1 MKTADFDYDLPAE
14 LIAQQP
20 TAERDQSRLLVLDR
34 RDGSVQHHRFVDLPG
49 FLKAGDLVVF
59 NDSRVIRARLR
70 GIRPASGG
78 RFEILL
84 LSENQVNDWWVMM
97 KPGKR
102 VKPGSP
108 LKFLD
113 LSGQIDAVEAV
124 VEEKNDEGHCRLRFL
139 GTKDLRNDLE
149 RIGEVPLPPY
159 IERAA
164 GIQTPE
170 DVTRYQTVYA
180 QHAGSVAAPTA
191 GLHFTTRMMDSL
203 RQRGVETAFVTL
215 HVGPG
220 TFAPVKEEDLSRHP
234 MHEESFEISASS
246 AGQILKA
253 RAEKRRVIAVGT
265 TSMRVLESSAA
276 HNSGCVAAMRGSTRL
291 FIHPPYDFKVVDV
304 LLTNFHLP
312 KSTLLML
319 VCAFASPGSLVGCSH
334 VLNAYQE
341 AIKNRYR
348 FFSYGDAMLVL

>member
-1 MKTADFDYDLPAE
+1 
-14 LIAQQP
+14 
-20 TAERDQSRLLVLDR
+20 
-34 RDGSVQHHRFVDLPG
+34 
-49 FLKAGDLVVF
+49 
-59 NDSRVIRARLR
+59 
-70 GIRPASGG
+70 
-78 RFEILL
+78 
-84 LSENQVNDWWVMM
+84 
-97 KPGKR
+97 
-102 VKPGSP
+102 
-108 LKFLD
+108 
-113 LSGQIDAVEAV
+113 
-124 VEEKNDEGHCRLRFL
+124 
-139 GTKDLRNDLE
+139 
-149 RIGEVPLPPY
+149 
-159 IERAA
+159 
-164 GIQTPE
+164 
-170 DVTRYQTVYA
+170 
-180 QHAGSVAAPTA
+180 
-191 GLHFTTRMMDSL
+191 MMDL
-203 RQRGVETAFVTL
+203 LKQRGVEMAFVTL

-234 MHEESFEISASS
+234 MHEELFEISAGS

-276 HNSGCVAAMRGSTRL
+276 QNGGCVAAMRGSTRL

-348 FFSYGDAMLVL
+348 FFSYGDAMLVM

>member
-1 MKTADFDYDLPAE
+1 M
-14 LIAQQP
+14 
-20 TAERDQSRLLVLDR
+20 
-34 RDGSVQHHRFVDLPG
+34 
-49 FLKAGDLVVF
+49 VVF

-108 LKFLD
+108 LRFND
-113 LSGQIDAVEAV
+113 LKGQIDAVEAV
-124 VEEKNDEGHCRLRFL
+124 VEEKNAEGHCRLRFG
-139 GTKDLRNDLE
+139 GTKDLRDDLE

-159 IERAA
+159 IQRSA
-164 GIQTPE
+164 GMLTAG
-170 DVTRYQTVYA
+170 DAVRYQTVYA

-203 RQRGVETAFVTL
+203 KQRGVETAFVTL

-234 MHEESFEISASS
+234 MHEEMFEINAR
-246 AGQILKA
+246 AAEQILKA
-253 RAEKRRVIAVGT
+253 RSEGRRVIAVGT

-276 HNSGCVAAMRGSTRL
+276 RNGGRIAAMRGSTRL
-291 FIHPPYDFKVVDV
+291 FIHPPYDFKAVDV

-319 VCAFASPGSLVGCSH
+319 VCAFASPGSLTGCAR
-334 VLNAYQE
+334 VLNAYHE
-341 AIKNRYR
+341 AIENRYR
-348 FFSYGDAMLVL
+348 FFSYGDAMLVM

>member
-1 MKTADFDYDLPAE
+1 MPPE

-20 TAERDQSRLLVLDR
+20 APERDQSRLLVLDR
-34 RDGSVQHHRFVDLPG
+34 RDGSVQHHHFVALPD
-49 FLKAGDLVVF
+49 FLKPGDLIVF

-84 LSENQVNDWWVMM
+84 LSENQLNDWWVMM

-113 LSGQIDAVEAV
+113 LSGQVDAVEAV
-124 VEEKNDEGHCRLRFL
+124 VQEKNAEGHCRLRFL
-139 GTKDLRNDLE
+139 GTNDLRNDLE

-159 IERAA
+159 IERPA
-164 GIQTPE
+164 GNQISE
-170 DVTRYQTVYA
+170 DAIRYQTVYA

-191 GLHFTTRMMDSL
+191 GLHFTTRMMELLS
-203 RQRGVETAFVTL
+203 QRGVETAFVTL

-220 TFAPVKEEDLSRHP
+220 TFSPVKEEDLSLHP
-234 MHEESFEISASS
+234 MHEEPFEISAR
-246 AGQILKA
+246 AAEHILKA
-253 RAEKRRVIAVGT
+253 RAEKRRVVAVGT

-276 HNSGCVAAMRGSTRL
+276 QNGGCVRAMRGSTRL

-319 VCAFASPGSLVGCSH
+319 VCAFGSPGSATGCAH

-348 FFSYGDAMLVL
+348 FFSFGDAMLVL

>member
-1 MKTADFDYDLPAE
+1 M
-14 LIAQQP
+14 
-20 TAERDQSRLLVLDR
+20 
-34 RDGSVQHHRFVDLPG
+34 QHRQFVDLPG
-49 FLKAGDLVVF
+49 FLKAGDLIVY

-108 LKFLD
+108 LKFND
-113 LSGQIDAVEAV
+113 LSGQIDVVQAV
-124 VEEKNDEGHCRLRFL
+124 VEEKNAEGHCRLRFF
-139 GTKDLRNDLE
+139 GTMDLRNDLD

-164 GIQTPE
+164 GGQTTE
-170 DVTRYQTVYA
+170 DATRYQTVYA

-191 GLHFTTRMMDSL
+191 GLHFTTQMMDSL
-203 RQRGVETAFVTL
+203 KQRGVETAFVTL

-234 MHEESFEISASS
+234 MHEESFEISAR
-246 AGQILKA
+246 AAEQILKA

-276 HNSGCVAAMRGSTRL
+276 QNGGRLAAMHCSTRL
-291 FIHPPYDFKVVDV
+291 FIHPPYDFKVVDA

-319 VCAFASPGSLVGCSH
+319 VCAFGSPGSMEGCAH
-334 VLNAYQE
+334 VLNAYRE

-348 FFSYGDAMLVL
+348 FFSYGDAMLVI

>member
-1 MKTADFDYDLPAE
+1 LKTADFDYELPAE

-20 TAERDQSRLLVLDR
+20 TAERDQSRLLVLNR
-34 RDGSVQHHRFVDLPG
+34 RDGGVQHHHFYDLPE
-49 FLKAGDLVVF
+49 FLKAGDLMVF

-84 LSENQVNDWWVMM
+84 LSENQTNDWWVMM

-113 LSGQIDAVEAV
+113 LAGQPDAVEAV
-124 VEEKNDEGHCRLRFL
+124 VEDKNAEGHCRLRFS
-139 GTKDLRNDLE
+139 GTKDLRNDLD

-159 IERAA
+159 IQRPP
-164 GIQTPE
+164 GTSTPG
-170 DVTRYQTVYA
+170 DADRYQTVYA

-191 GLHFTTRMMDSL
+191 GLHFTNRTMEAL
-203 RQRGVETAFVTL
+203 RERGVETAFVTL

-220 TFAPVKEEDLSRHP
+220 TFAPVKEEDLTQHP
-234 MHEESFEISASS
+234 MHEESFEVTESA
-246 AGQILKA
+246 ARQILKA
-253 RAEKRRVIAVGT
+253 RAEGRRVIAVGT
-265 TSMRVLESSAA
+265 TSMRVLESAA
-276 HNSGCVAAMRGSTRL
+276 AQNGGSVAAMRGSTRL

-319 VCAFASPGSLVGCSH
+319 VCAFAAPGSVAGREP
-334 VLNAYQE
+334 VLNAYRE
-341 AIKNRYR
+341 AIKERYR
-348 FFSYGDAMLVL
+348 FFSYGDAMLVM

>member
-1 MKTADFDYDLPAE
+1 MKTSDFDYHLPPE

-20 TAERDQSRLLVLDR
+20 AAERDQSRLLVLDR
-34 RDGSVQHHRFVDLPG
+34 RGGSVEHHRFVDLPD
-49 FLKAGDLVVF
+49 FLKPGDLVVF

-84 LSENQVNDWWVMM
+84 LSENRVNDWWVMM

-113 LSGQIDAVEAV
+113 LSGQPDVVEGV
-124 VEEKNDEGHCRLRFL
+124 VEEKNAEGHCRLRFH
-139 GTKDLRNDLE
+139 GTQDLRNDLE

-159 IERAA
+159 IERPA
-164 GIQTPE
+164 GNQTPE
-170 DVTRYQTVYA
+170 DATRYQTVYA
-180 QHAGSVAAPTA
+180 QNAGSVAAPTA
-191 GLHFTTRMMDSL
+191 GLHFTTRMMEAL
-203 RQRGVETAFVTL
+203 KQRGVETAFVTL

-220 TFAPVKEEDLSRHP
+220 TFAPVKEEDLSLHP
-234 MHEESFEISASS
+234 MHEESFEIGGRA
-246 AGQILKA
+246 AAQILKA
-253 RAEKRRVIAVGT
+253 RAEKRRVVAVGT
-265 TSMRVLESSAA
+265 TTLRVLESAA
-276 HNSGCVAAMRGSTRL
+276 AQNDGRVAAMRGSTRL
-291 FIHPPYDFKVVDV
+291 FIHPPYDFQVADV

-319 VCAFASPGSLVGCSH
+319 VCAFGSPGSLAGCAP

-348 FFSYGDAMLVL
+348 FFSYGDAMLVV

>member
-1 MKTADFDYDLPAE
+1 LKTADFDYDLPAE

-34 RDGSVQHHRFVDLPG
+34 RDGSVQHHRFIDLPG

-108 LKFLD
+108 LTFLD

-139 GTKDLRNDLE
+139 GTKDLRNDLD

-164 GIQTPE
+164 GIQNLE
-170 DVTRYQTVYA
+170 DATRYQTVYA

-203 RQRGVETAFVTL
+203 KQRGVEMAFVTL

-276 HNSGCVAAMRGSTRL
+276 QNGGCVAAMRGSTRL

-319 VCAFASPGSLVGCSH
+319 VCAFASPGSLEGCAR

-348 FFSYGDAMLVL
+348 FFSYGDAMLVI